1 MSFLDMARICV
12 GIPVFLLGFCLFVAC
27 ENMEQKD
34 IAIVGFAIMLM
45 GGGVA
50 LVPDRDPRNR

>member
-12 GIPVFLLGFCLFVAC
+12 GIPVFLIGFALFVVQ
-27 ENMEQKD
+27 ENEEQKE
-34 IAIVGFAIMLM
+34 IAGIGFAIMLM